1 MPPRFLFLFLFLFV
15 GAFVATPS
23 MAAAPQ
29 KSRDTKR
36 QSSGPGVAAPA
47 ITEVTELRC
56 TYWRPSQERIE
67 ITIDR
72 GSDGQLALN
81 SRVSP
86 LEGKPSSKKAISN
99 KAITPAQLAPV
110 LEFVNASTTRN
121 AFATEKLDE
130 KFDGSLVQLTVEQSG
145 FGIRLKSQ
153 NVFSAKPA
161 VKDAGMRRAV
171 EALFKLAELE
181 FAADELF

>member
-1 MPPRFLFLFLFLFV
+1 MYPRLLLLFSCALASLPL
-15 GAFVATPS
+15 T
-23 MAAAPQ
+23 AASPQ
-29 KSRDTKR
+29 KASAAKK
-36 QSSGPGVAAPA
+36 SASPGTAAPA
-47 ITEVTELRC
+47 ITEITELRC
-56 TYWRPSQERIE
+56 TYWRASQERIE

-72 GSDGQLALN
+72 GSDGQLSLN

-86 LEGKPSSKKAISN
+86 LEGKPPTKKSVMDKPIAPGQL
-99 KAITPAQLAPV
+99 TPI
-110 LEFVNASTTRN
+110 LEFVNAPTTRN
-121 AFATEKLDE
+121 AFATEKFDD

-145 FGIRLKSQ
+145 FGIRFKSQ
-153 NVFSAKPA
+153 NVFGAKPA